1 MHVRIHFFCP
11 EQLFFMCTVFL
22 IIVNL
27 SIIIKEEHSLAC
39 YVNSNNRNV
48 TFTVFPDFLKST
60 STVAS
65 VGAL

>member
-22 IIVNL
+22 ILVNL

-39 YVNSNNRNV
+39 YMLIQITEISPLQSSPIFSN
-48 TFTVFPDFLKST
+48 PLLQSH
-60 STVAS
+60 
-65 VGAL
+65 L